1 VSLFLA
7 WVPEANSIIST
18 SGIPFTE
25 TFLEF
30 ISDDETRKT
39 DHMLATSIVCLE
51 RKPTQLTGRSNLE
64 QEIGEFSKVRRFKEI
79 KSNGQTFDLTN
90 YLMFPSSAIE

>member
-39 DHMLATSIVCLE
+39 DPYASYIYSVSGAQANTVDWQVKF
-51 RKPTQLTGRSNLE
+51 RARN
-64 QEIGEFSKVRRFKEI
+64 RRVFKGKKI
-79 KSNGQTFDLTN
+79 
-90 YLMFPSSAIE
+90 